1 MTTTP
6 RALAATTATALVLVA
21 ALAGCGSNRAAS
33 EPVTPNPAQVQ
44 AQKEAAAAA
53 AYKASEEAIRA
64 YTAASNAD
72 PMRVADGWYAAPQL
86 IDENRQF
93 VDELKSRGLTI
104 KGSSVIVSIEPIDY
118 QGPPMY
124 QAAMRVCSTVTGG
137 IYDSKG
143 RNVTTTPAGK
153 PQTDKQR
160 RIGERY
166 AMHQD
171 GKTKKWQI
179 EYVRQEEGPC

>member
-64 YTAASNAD
+64 YTAAGNKD
-72 PMRVADGWYAAPQL
+72 PMKPADGWYAAQQL
-86 IDENRQF
+86 IDEDTAF
-93 VDELKSRGLTI
+93 VDELKKRKLTA
-104 KGSSVIVSIEPIDY
+104 KGTSVINSIEPIDY

-124 QAAMRVCSTVTGG
+124 QAGMRVCSTVTGG
-137 IYDSKG
+137 IYDSQG
-143 RNVTTTPAGK
+143 RNVTSTKDGK
-153 PQTDKQR
+153 PSSDKAR
-160 RIGERY
+160 RIGSRY

-171 GKTKKWQI
+171 GSTKRWQI
-179 EYVRQEEGPC
+179 EYVRQEGPC